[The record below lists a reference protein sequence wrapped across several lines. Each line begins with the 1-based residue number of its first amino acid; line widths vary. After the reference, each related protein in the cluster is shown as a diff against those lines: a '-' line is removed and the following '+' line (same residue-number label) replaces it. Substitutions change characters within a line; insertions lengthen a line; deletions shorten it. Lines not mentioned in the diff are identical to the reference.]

1 VQRDALLIT
10 FAALIYKMTEER
22 NKSLYRPE
30 FEHDA
35 CGVGFVANSNGKREH
50 RILDYALQSLC
61 RLAHRGAL
69 DADAITGDGAG
80 VLTQIPHDI
89 FREEVTK
96 LGVSLES
103 DWELGIGFLFLPQND
118 ETAARCIEIVEE
130 VMAKFGVV
138 KLGWRE
144 VPIDTSCLGE
154 KALATLPTM
163 KQVLVTRAE
172 GWEEDEFERRLY
184 LTRRVI
190 EKHIAEEKIAD
201 SYVASFSSRQ
211 IVYKG
216 LFDAPQLQKFYI
228 DLQDDRYRTA
238 SAVYHQ
244 RYSTNTFPNW
254 KLAHPFRTLAHN
266 GEINTLL
273 GNKNWTRAR
282 ELELSSPVWGEN
294 IEHLKPVIQEGN
306 SDSASLDNALELLSM
321 SGRDILHSIMMLI
334 PEAWEKMEEMP
345 PKIKAFYKYH
355 ACLNEPWDGPAAVV
369 FSDGRYVG
377 AMLDRNGLRP
387 ARFKIYNDGLIV
399 MGSEVGVVELDESQ
413 VKMKGRLAPGRMI
426 AVDLQ
431 EGKLLRDSDI
441 KAQISSLKPYDEW
454 AERNIFSLAEHA
466 QPFSENF
473 EPVNL
478 MDLNLQQIAFGWN
491 GEQIREILNPMG
503 KNGSEPIGSM
513 GDDTPLAVL
522 SRKPRLLYDYFKQLF
537 AQVTNPPIDSI
548 REKVVMSLAT
558 CMGWR
563 RSWLTQTPDHA
574 KLVRIESPF
583 LLEYELEALLSI
595 EDPAFETEQIYTH
608 FDAKTGVAGMEA
620 ALESVC
626 KAAENAVSG
635 GKCLIVLSDRKTDE
649 DNVPIPML
657 LAVGAVH
664 HHLIRCGKRM
674 RVSIVCESGEAC
686 STHHFAAL
694 VGFGA
699 SSICPYVAIDTIRSG
714 VESGVFGDSDVEKAV
729 ANFRSA
735 IETGMLKIMAK
746 MGIST
751 ISSYRGA
758 QIFEAVGLSEEVM
771 DRCFFGTSSQ
781 IGGISLKHIA
791 EDAIER
797 HQNAFATPE
806 EAELREGGYY
816 KVEKGGRGE
825 LHAFNPKVV
834 GALNRFNRSQNVD
847 DFKKYLAAAD
857 THDPI
862 APRDLLQFKTD
873 LTPVPLDEVE
883 SIESIRRRFTT
894 AGMSLGALSPESHE
908 CLAIALN
915 SIGGKSNS
923 GEGGEDHERFKVGPD
938 GLNRNS
944 AIKQA
949 ASGRFGVT
957 PAYLASATELE
968 IKMAQGAKP
977 GEGGQLPGHKVSP
990 LIARLRHSVPGVP
1003 LISPPPHHDI
1013 YSIEDL
1019 AQLIYDLKQAN
1030 PRAKVCVKLVSSA
1043 GVGTIAAG
1051 VAKAYADIVLISG
1064 HDGGTGASPLS
1075 SIKHAGNSF
1084 EIGLAETHQ
1093 TLMRNNLR
1101 SRIIV
1106 RTDGGIKT
1114 GRDIVTAALLGAE
1127 EFNFGTAALIASGCA
1142 MFRVC
1147 HLNTCP
1153 VGVATQTD
1161 KLRLKFRG
1169 KPENVVAFFNGVAED
1184 VRRHMAALGFRTID
1198 EMVGRTDVLEARD
1211 EDTYPEDLRER
1222 IATLD
1227 LSPLLYQEPEGTR
1240 IHTQDRN
1247 DRTGDV
1253 CLDKQIIEDAAEAL
1267 NGNGVANL
1275 NYDINN
1281 VMRNIG
1287 TRVSG
1292 EIGFR
1297 YGDIGLPEGS
1307 AINLKLRG
1315 SAGQS
1320 FACFLAKGVNIKL
1333 VGEANDYIGKGMN
1346 GGEIVIRPPDEVRFD
1361 WSSNII
1367 IGNVC
1372 LFGATGGKL
1381 FAAGRAGERFCVRN
1395 SGATAVVEGAGD
1407 HGCEYMTGGRVVF
1420 LGSTGRN
1427 FGAGMSGGTAFV
1439 YDPMNFFP
1447 TRYNGAMVGIERVS
1461 DQDDAAW
1468 LKEIIQEHAEKT
1480 GSKLAE
1486 QIIAD
1491 WTNTVKA
1498 FWQVVPHPP
1507 AAQPAHQPVHELE
1520 KEKPKQ
1526 PPTGGF

>member
-1 VQRDALLIT
+1 
-10 FAALIYKMTEER
+10 MTEKKQ
-22 NKSLYRPE
+22 NTLYRPE

-35 CGVGFVANSNGKREH
+35 CGVGFVANSNGKREY

-80 VLTQIPHDI
+80 LLTQIPFLI
-89 FREEVTK
+89 FRTEAEK
-96 LGVSLES
+96 LGAEIA
-103 DWELGIGFLFLPQND
+103 DNADLGVGFVFLPAD
-118 ETAARCIEIVEE
+118 DVATEKCIEIIE
-130 VMAKFGVV
+130 AGLTKFGAI
-138 KLGWRE
+138 KIGWRD
-144 VPIDTSCLGE
+144 VPVNTSCLGE
-154 KALATLPTM
+154 KALKTRPQM
-163 KQVLVTRAE
+163 KQILVKRAD

-184 LTRRVI
+184 LARRVI
-190 EKHIAEEKIAD
+190 EKNVEEEQIED
-201 SYVASFSSRQ
+201 FYIPSFSCRQ
-211 IVYKG
+211 IAYKG
-216 LFDAPQLQKFYI
+216 LFDAPQLREFYL
-228 DLQDDRYRTA
+228 DLQDERYQTA

-282 ELELSSPVWGEN
+282 ELELSSQVWGEN
-294 IEHLKPVIQEGN
+294 IKYLKPVIQDAN
-306 SDSASLDNALELLSM
+306 SDSASLDNALELLTM
-321 SGRDILHSIMMLI
+321 SGRDVLHSIMMLI

-369 FSDGRYVG
+369 FSDGRHVG

-387 ARFKIYNDGLIV
+387 ARFKIYNDGLVV
-399 MGSEVGVVELDESQ
+399 MGSEVGVVDIDESQ
-413 VKMKGRLAPGRMI
+413 VRLKGRLAPGRMI
-426 AVDLQ
+426 AIDLQ
-431 EGKLLRDSDI
+431 EGRLLRDSDI
-441 KAQISSLKPYDEW
+441 KAVVSSLKPYDEW
-454 AERNIFSLAEHA
+454 SERNIFSLTEHA
-466 QPFSENF
+466 RPFSNNF

-478 MDLNLQQIAFGWN
+478 LDLTLQQIAFGWN
-491 GEQIREILNPMG
+491 TEQIREILNPMC
-503 KNGSEPIGSM
+503 KNGAEPVGSM

-522 SRKPRLLYDYFKQLF
+522 SRKPRLLFDYFKQLF

-558 CMGWR
+558 YMGWR

-574 KLVRIESPF
+574 KLIRIDSPF

-595 EDPAFETEQIYTH
+595 EDPAFGSHQVYTH
-608 FDAKTGVAGMEA
+608 FDAKSGPSGMELALKSICKQAEDAVA
-620 ALESVC
+620 AG
-626 KAAENAVSG
+626 KA
-635 GKCLIVLSDRKTDE
+635 LIVLSDRKTDE
-649 DNVPIPML
+649 SNVPIPML

-664 HHLIRCGKRM
+664 HHLIRVGKRM
-674 RVSIVCESGEAC
+674 RVSIVCESGETC
-686 STHHFAAL
+686 STHHFATL

-699 SSICPYVAIDTIRSG
+699 SSICPYVAIDTLRSE
-714 VESGVFGDSDVEKAV
+714 VESGEFGDIDVEQAV

-758 QIFEAVGLSEEVM
+758 QIFEAVGLSPAVM
-771 DRCFFGTSSQ
+771 ERCFFGTSSQ
-781 IGGISLKHIA
+781 IGGIELKHIA

-797 HQNAFATPE
+797 HQAAFATPE
-806 EAELREGGYY
+806 EAELQIGGFY
-816 KVEKGGRGE
+816 KVAKGGRGE

-834 GALNRFNRSQNVD
+834 GALNRFNSTGKIEQ
-847 DFKKYLAAAD
+847 FKKYIEAAD

-862 APRDLLQFKTD
+862 APRDLLQFKSGR
-873 LTPVPLDEVE
+873 TPIPIEEVE
-883 SIESIRRRFTT
+883 PVEDIRRRFTT
-894 AGMSLGALSPESHE
+894 AGMSLGALSPEAHE

-923 GEGGEDHERFKVGPD
+923 GEGGEDHNRFKVGPD
-938 GLNRNS
+938 GQNRNS

-1019 AQLIYDLKQAN
+1019 AQLIYDLKQSN
-1030 PRAKVCVKLVSSA
+1030 PRAKVCVKLVASA

-1064 HDGGTGASPLS
+1064 HDGGTGASPMS

-1084 EIGLAETHQ
+1084 EIGLAEAHQ
-1093 TLMRNNLR
+1093 TLMRNDLR

-1114 GRDIVTAALLGAE
+1114 GRDIVVAALLGAE
-1127 EFNFGTAALIASGCA
+1127 EYNFGTAALIASGCA

-1153 VGVATQTD
+1153 VGVATQTE

-1184 VRRHMAALGFRTID
+1184 VREIMAQLGFRTID
-1198 EMVGRTDVLEARD
+1198 EMVGRTDVLESKPA
-1211 EDTYPEDLRER
+1211 ESYPEELQER
-1222 IATLD
+1222 VATID
-1227 LSPLLYQEPEGTR
+1227 LSPLLYQEENGSR
-1240 IHTQDRN
+1240 IHTQERN
-1247 DRTGDV
+1247 DRTDDL
-1253 CLDKQIIEDAAEAL
+1253 CIDKQIIEDAAEAL
-1267 NGNGVANL
+1267 NGKEVANL
-1275 NYDINN
+1275 EYDIHN

-1292 EIGFR
+1292 EIGYR
-1297 YGDIGLPEGS
+1297 YGDVGLPEGS

-1320 FACFLAKGVNIKL
+1320 FACFLANGVNIEL
-1333 VGEANDYIGKGMN
+1333 HGEANDYIGKGMN
-1346 GGEIVIRPPDEVRFD
+1346 GGEIVIRPPDEARYD

-1381 FAAGRAGERFCVRN
+1381 FAAGRSGERFCVRN

-1407 HGCEYMTGGRVVF
+1407 HGCEYMTGGRAVF

-1427 FGAGMSGGTAFV
+1427 FGAGMSGGLAFV
-1439 YDPMNFFP
+1439 YDPMSFFP
-1447 TRYNGAMVGIERVS
+1447 NRFNDAMVGIERVS
-1461 DQDDAAW
+1461 DPDDAAW
-1468 LKEIIQEHAEKT
+1468 LKEIIDEHAEKT
-1480 GSKLAE
+1480 ESELAE
-1486 QIIAD
+1486 RILAD
-1491 WTNTVKA
+1491 WSNSVKH

-1526 PPTGGF
+1526 PPAGSF